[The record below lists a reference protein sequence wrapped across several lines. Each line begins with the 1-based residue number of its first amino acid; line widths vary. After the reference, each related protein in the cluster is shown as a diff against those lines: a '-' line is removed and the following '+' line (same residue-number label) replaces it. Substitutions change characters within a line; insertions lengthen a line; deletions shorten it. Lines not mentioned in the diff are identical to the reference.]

1 MDQNQQQPPRPQ
13 HPPFGNGQT
22 PPPPPP
28 PGYMPMYQQQPPQR
42 PAGGGSIMTIFR
54 RVFVG
59 IMSTVLLFSI
69 FLNIYLGIFFASSI
83 AGPMETQYAGSDMNS
98 RIVILPITGAIDSEM
113 ASAVG
118 KTLRSL
124 RNNPPNA
131 LILRINSP
139 GGGVSP
145 SDQIWNGIMQLK
157 KETNIPVVASFGG
170 VAASGGYYIASSA
183 DYIVSEPTCITGSIG
198 VIAQAFTLDRM
209 MDKIGVTPETV
220 VSTDS
225 TKKDGLNSFRPWTDD
240 DRHELRE
247 ILDTAYERFI
257 KIVDDARAD
266 LDLEQVRRL
275 ATGAPYT
282 TKQALENKLVD
293 EEGYLGSAIAKAKAL
308 AGLAAGSDPKIT
320 VIQQNNPF
328 GFLGASGKQ
337 SNTDLSTLMNSEK
350 IRSVAGE
357 LAMPQ
362 LQYRMEMR

>member
-1 MDQNQQQPPRPQ
+1 MENNQQPPRPP
-13 HPPFGNGQT
+13 HPPFGQGQT

-28 PGYMPMYQQQPPQR
+28 PGYMPMYQQQAPR
-42 PAGGGSIMTIFR
+42 SAGNWSMMSVMR

-69 FLNIYLGIFFASSI
+69 FLNIYMGIFFASTMS
-83 AGPMETQYAGSDMNS
+83 GPMESYYAGTDQNN
-98 RIVILPITGAIDSEM
+98 RIVILPIQGAIDSET
-113 ASAVG
+113 AAYVN

-124 RNNPPNA
+124 QNNPPEA

-145 SDQIWNGIMQLK
+145 SDQIWNGIMQFK
-157 KETNIPVVASFGG
+157 KQTNIPVVSSFGG
-170 VAASGGYYIASSA
+170 VAASGGYYIASAS

-225 TKKDGLNSFRPWTDD
+225 TQKDALNSFRPWTDS
-240 DRHELRE
+240 DRDELRE

-257 KIVDDARAD
+257 KIVDDARPD
-266 LDLEQVRRL
+266 LDLEQVRKL

-293 EEGYLGSAIAKAKAL
+293 EEGYVGNAIAKAINL
-308 AGLAAGSDPKIT
+308 AGLPAGSDPKVT
-320 VIQQNNPF
+320 VIQQHNPF

-337 SNTDLSTLMNSEK
+337 SNTDLSTLLNSEK
-350 IRSVAGE
+350 IRSMTGE